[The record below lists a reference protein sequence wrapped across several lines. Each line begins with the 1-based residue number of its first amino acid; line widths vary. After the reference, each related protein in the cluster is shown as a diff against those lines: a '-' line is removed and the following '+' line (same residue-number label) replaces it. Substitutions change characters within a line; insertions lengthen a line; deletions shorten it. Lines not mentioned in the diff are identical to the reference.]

1 MTRRAQKNPDQP
13 ALLAVEEEQPKPTAG
28 DLVAAWCAGYSKAR
42 ADRPPHTALVR
53 RVAGICRSVSRDCE
67 TIEDWR
73 TAWRACLAAGRAG
86 RFDIVP
92 FLADEQPRSLVQVKG
107 VQSARDAVVA
117 RLQADAIPGQVIQG
131 ISQ

>member
-1 MTRRAQKNPDQP
+1 MTRRAQNPDQP
-13 ALLAVEEEQPKPTAG
+13 ALLAVEQEQPKPTAG

-42 ADRPPHTALVR
+42 ADKPPHTALVR
-53 RVAGICRSVSRDCE
+53 RVAGICRSVAKDCD

-86 RFDIVP
+86 RFDVVP

-107 VQSARDAVVA
+107 TQSAREAVIA
-117 RLQADAIPGQVIQG
+117 RLQQGAMPGETIREIG
-131 ISQ
+131 L